1 MNLKIFVLAFLVFVK
16 ICSIYSATSDT
27 VHANSNSN
35 CILILV
41 QEETSFEQI
50 TIKGTL
56 LGIYNNGICFDPGR
70 KSLLYDPVPS
80 IYKFKQ
86 IEKLLNE
93 NGEIIYP
100 FKESPLDSNLFLQNK
115 QSDCH
120 VEKTKTGQKKSN
132 ALWLQLGIGGSTVAV
147 DYFNHKSNSL
157 YAQMGLHYRR
167 KNKVFSIGVDASGTE
182 CWGTSTLWS
191 TIGHSLNSRWM
202 DAVISGGLGCSQWEY
217 NTESDLGTIHSSVSL
232 GYVVKAQTLFHPS
245 HLFGV
250 GIGCLFMKA
259 KEFLL
264 PP

>member
-27 VHANSNSN
+27 VHANSNSNSN

-120 VEKTKTGQKKSN
+120 NEKTKTGQKKATHFGCN
-132 ALWLQLGIGGSTVAV
+132 WEWVGLLW
-147 DYFNHKSNSL
+147 
-157 YAQMGLHYRR
+157 R
-167 KNKVFSIGVDASGTE
+167 SIILT
-182 CWGTSTLWS
+182 TSQ
-191 TIGHSLNSRWM
+191 I
-202 DAVISGGLGCSQWEY
+202 
-217 NTESDLGTIHSSVSL
+217 
-232 GYVVKAQTLFHPS
+232 
-245 HLFGV
+245 
-250 GIGCLFMKA
+250 LFMLKWDCIIA
-259 KEFLL
+259 VKIRSFR
-264 PP
+264 